1 VINHDALK
9 WVLCASSTKPVFAL
23 CEAHSLTIT
32 RLVPSPTTEALAVV
46 TSLKVSAQQPK
57 LESTPAL
64 NTHTQTD
71 GMGIPLKLALFNL
84 QKYIKEE
91 DFAVEFMM
99 RGGMRML
106 VRMLEQDGEGGLA
119 GNSLAVSS

>member
-1 VINHDALK
+1 VGTTF
-9 WVLCASSTKPVFAL
+9 STKPVFVL
-23 CEAHSLTIT
+23 REEISLITT

-64 NTHTQTD
+64 KTQTQTE

-106 VRMLEQDGEGGLA
+106 VRMLERDGEGGLA
-119 GNSLAVSS
+119 GNSLAVSP